1 MYMLCQHVKHDILL
15 PFGAAVLSRLTCELE
30 QGALQEEGVLHLP
43 LQPQHV
49 DLTPHMVVGVPEG

>member
-1 MYMLCQHVKHDILL
+1 MLCQHVKTRHLVAV
-15 PFGAAVLSRLTCELE
+15 GTAVLSRLTCELE
-30 QGALQEEGVLHLP
+30 QGALQQEGILDLP